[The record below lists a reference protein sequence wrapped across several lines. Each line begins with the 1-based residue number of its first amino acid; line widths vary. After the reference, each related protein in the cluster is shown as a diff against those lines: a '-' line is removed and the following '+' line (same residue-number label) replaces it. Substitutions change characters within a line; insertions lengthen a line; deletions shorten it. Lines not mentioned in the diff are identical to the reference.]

1 MGVNKLS
8 ASRRDTE
15 RLKGLK
21 TEREMLEI
29 KLQRY
34 FAPEP
39 APEEA
44 ASRPESPRRGGAESA
59 RSLLSA
65 FSGSAGSAGG
75 QQSPRGGVRGMLS
88 LPRGGQQSPRS
99 GASSPRSH
107 GRQTPRGSVART
119 PLGSLGLGRLHCPR
133 PPGAVKWP

>member
-15 RLKGLK
+15 SLKGLR

-29 KLQRY
+29 RLQRY
-34 FAPEP
+34 FGAEP

-44 ASRPESPRRGGAESA
+44 ASRPESPWGGAESA
-59 RSLLSA
+59 RSLPSA

-75 QQSPRGGVRGMLS
+75 MLS
-88 LPRGGQQSPRS
+88 LPQSPRS
-99 GASSPRSH
+99 GASSPRVH
-107 GRQTPRGSVART
+107 GRQTPRGAVART
-119 PLGSLGLGRLHCPR
+119 PLGSLGLGRLQCPR
-133 PPGAVKWP
+133 PPGAAKRP

>member
-15 RLKGLK
+15 RLKGLR

-29 KLQRY
+29 RLQRY
-34 FAPEP
+34 FGAEP

-44 ASRPESPRRGGAESA
+44 ASRPQSPWGGAESA
-59 RSLLSA
+59 RSLPSA

-75 QQSPRGGVRGMLS
+75 QQSPRGGAGGMLS
-88 LPRGGQQSPRS
+88 LPQSPRS
-99 GASSPRSH
+99 GASSPRVH

-133 PPGAVKWP
+133 PSGAVERP

>member
-44 ASRPESPRRGGAESA
+44 ASRPESPWGGAESA

-65 FSGSAGSAGG
+65 FSGSAGSA
-75 QQSPRGGVRGMLS
+75 
-88 LPRGGQQSPRS
+88 GGQQSPRS

-133 PPGAVKWP
+133 PPGVVKRH

>member
-15 RLKGLK
+15 RLKGLR

-29 KLQRY
+29 RLQRY
-34 FAPEP
+34 FGAEP

-44 ASRPESPRRGGAESA
+44 ASRPQSPWGGAESA
-59 RSLLSA
+59 RSLPST

-75 QQSPRGGVRGMLS
+75 PQSPRGGAGGMLS
-88 LPRGGQQSPRS
+88 LPQSPRS
-99 GASSPRSH
+99 GASSPRVH
-107 GRQTPRGSVART
+107 PGRQTPRGAVART
-119 PLGSLGLGRLHCPR
+119 PLGSLGLGRLQCPR
-133 PPGAVKWP
+133 LPGAATRP